1 MTCFKHFV
9 FFFFSIILDKRFR
22 AECASMGTNI
32 NYPTANRYQTLLKQ
46 RHVQILGR
54 SIDLNRLIGQ
64 RINAALQKSM
74 DVAISRF
81 EGGDITGVVVS
92 VFSSDCFCCCCFCHL
107 RTESCPTEFYG
118 CSMTEI

>member
-1 MTCFKHFV
+1 MKIRPCLTERLLMGRKESNQTNKKHF

-92 VFSSDCFCCCCFCHL
+92 VFSSYCFCFVV
-107 RTESCPTEFYG
+107 F
-118 CSMTEI
+118 